1 VSAASPSQL
10 TLSAVVPATDAPAT
24 LSRVRAAIES
34 ATELPEELLIVDRPR
49 EAGAAEARN
58 IGARRARGDVLV
70 FVDADVEVHPDVFA
84 RIRAAFEIDPRLAA
98 VFGSYDDSPAAP
110 GVVSGFRNLLH
121 HYVHQQSGGDATT
134 FWAGLGAIRRDV
146 FVAVGGFDERMDRD
160 WISLFRRSSVEDIE
174 LGMRLAA
181 AGWRIVLDPS
191 IQGRH
196 LKAWNL
202 RSSVATDLFGRGVP
216 WVVLLLRSRSSTTAL
231 NLGWK
236 HRLSAAT
243 AFTLAVALAGRR
255 PRLAVAA
262 AGSLVALNR
271 PFYTLLLRRRGP
283 LEAAAGVGLHTLH
296 HLTGVAAVPLG
307 IAAHLFEQ
315 CRPQAFKQAGP
326 KQRR

>member
-1 VSAASPSQL
+1 MSAASPSQL

-181 AGWRIVLDPS
+181 AGWRIVLDP
-191 IQGRH
+191 
-196 LKAWNL
+196 A
-202 RSSVATDLFGRGVP
+202 
-216 WVVLLLRSRSSTTAL
+216 SR
-231 NLGWK
+231 
-236 HRLSAAT
+236 
-243 AFTLAVALAGRR
+243 AG
-255 PRLAVAA
+255 
-262 AGSLVALNR
+262 
-271 PFYTLLLRRRGP
+271 
-283 LEAAAGVGLHTLH
+283 
-296 HLTGVAAVPLG
+296 
-307 IAAHLFEQ
+307 I
-315 CRPQAFKQAGP
+315 
-326 KQRR
+326 